1 MNKLKEARKRSG
13 VTQQQLANELGVTVQ
28 RYQQMERNPER
39 VRVEQAQIICD
50 RIKAS
55 PERVFFN

>member
-28 RYQQMERNPER
+28 RYQQMEKRPER

-50 RIKAS
+50 RIKER
-55 PERVFFN
+55 PERIFFE